1 MPAFFDNEGRD
12 KLLWA
17 TDIPDTDWELVLV
30 LDKSTPVAPLSP
42 ADDPARPGL
51 LVLVGSIPAISW
63 LVGLLLGPLT
73 RCPRP
78 WPASPTETAI
88 RPSASRSTPMMTKCI

>member
-30 LDKSTPVAPLSP
+30 LDKSTLEAPLSSLLMTQLGLACWCWWAASSP
-42 ADDPARPGL
+42 SPGWSACCSAPHQG
-51 LVLVGSIPAISW
+51 VPGS
-63 LVGLLLGPLT
+63 GPH
-73 RCPRP
+73 RR
-78 WPASPTETAI
+78 
-88 RPSASRSTPMMTKCI
+88 R